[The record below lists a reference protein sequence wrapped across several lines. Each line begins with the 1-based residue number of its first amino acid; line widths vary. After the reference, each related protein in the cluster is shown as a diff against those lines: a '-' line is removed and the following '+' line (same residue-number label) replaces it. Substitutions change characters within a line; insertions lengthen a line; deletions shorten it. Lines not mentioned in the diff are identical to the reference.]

1 MKKANLLFLVFL
13 LSLISFSSIAGND
26 KPSTRL
32 INGKVINKNGETVP
46 GAEIKIL
53 ETGMTYFANME
64 GEFKLELDPNKTQT
78 IQINTIGFEP
88 LSVSA
93 NKLTYFAELILKEL

>member
-1 MKKANLLFLVFL
+1 MKKANILFFIFL
-13 LSLISFSSIAGND
+13 FSLISFSSIAGND

-32 INGKVINKNGETVP
+32 INGKVINKNGETLP

-53 ETGMTYFANME
+53 ETGMSYFANME
-64 GEFKLELDPNKTQT
+64 GEFTIELDPNKTQT

-93 NKLTYFAELILKEL
+93 NKLTYFAELVLKEL